1 MTKGRNRRD
10 AGQGAIDELPSGRY
24 RARYRAPDGKRVT
37 RTFTARADANAWLG
51 DERAA
56 VRHGTWISPDAGQ
69 ILLQDYARE
78 WLEGRTDLR
87 ATTAAKYWHLLERHV
102 LPTLGGL
109 QINAIT
115 PSGVRGWYMKLRAEH
130 AVTADDSYRL
140 LRTILNTAVSDGLR
154 PSNPCRIKGAGQVR
168 SSDRPIASI
177 DEIAAAVEAMPE
189 RLRLA
194 PLLCSWCH
202 LRRGEVIGLQRHDV
216 NLLHEKVRVERALAV
231 PMGQTPVLGP
241 PKTEAGLRELT
252 IPDNIIMAVEDHLDR
267 FVAPT
272 NDAWLFATS
281 SGTPVSPRNLYRAWS
296 RARRAAGR
304 PDLRLHDLRRTG
316 LTWVAIAGATTK
328 EIMRRGGHSNPR
340 AALMYQHAAE
350 SRDREI
356 AASLAKLA
364 KSTVQTNSDSNEAGP
379 GAVGS

>member
-37 RTFTARADANAWLG
+37 RTFTTRADANAWLG
-51 DERAA
+51 DEHAA
-56 VRHGTWISPDAGQ
+56 VRRGTWISPDAGQ

-87 ATTAAKYWHLLERHV
+87 PTTLAKYSHLLERHV

-109 QINAIT
+109 QVNSVR
-115 PSGVRGWYMKLRAEH
+115 PNGVRNWYMKLCAEH
-130 AVTADDSYRL
+130 AVTADDAYRL

-154 PSNPCRIKGAGQVR
+154 PNSPCRVKGAGQVR
-168 SSDRPIASI
+168 SADRPIASI
-177 DEIAAAVEAMPE
+177 DEIAMAVGAMPE

-194 PLLCSWCH
+194 PLLCSWCQ
-202 LRRGEVIGLQRHDV
+202 LRRSEVLGLQRRDF
-216 NLLHEKVRVERALAV
+216 NLLHERVRIERALTL
-231 PMGQTPVLGP
+231 PMAGPPVVGP

-252 IPDNIIMAVEDHLDR
+252 IPENIIMAVRDHLDR
-267 FVAPT
+267 FVTPT

-281 SGTPVSPRNLYRAWS
+281 SGTPVSPRNLYREWS

-364 KSTVQTNSDSNEAGP
+364 ESADCANSDSNEAGP